1 MKFDID
7 RLGPVQRRIRIEF
20 PADAVAEEFLRVYE
34 NLGRRARIRGFRPG
48 KVPRSVL
55 QGLYGDEVKSE
66 VLSRLVEQSLSEVIK
81 DQRLQVV
88 SRPEIDAND
97 LEEGKAFTF
106 SALLEVKPEI
116 QVENYVGLGVEKVK
130 LTMDKAQ
137 VEMALRHLQEEH
149 AQLEPEDRDV
159 VERGDFVILDFAGS
173 VEGKPF
179 QGGRQEGYPLEV
191 GSGRA
196 LPQFEQAIVG
206 LKRGREHTISVA
218 YPEDYFNR
226 ELAGKTVLFSVTV
239 QAIKKKILPPLD
251 DEFAKDHGESSSLD
265 ELKEKIRARLE
276 SEVREIQATDLK
288 EKLVGRLIEANPF
301 EIPPAMV
308 DRQVRYLI
316 ERRQAR
322 LSAQGLP
329 SSGQPFSEQ
338 LRTDL
343 ESQAR
348 RQVQATLLVERIA
361 QIENIGVSDEEVH
374 LRIEK
379 IARAAG
385 ERGAAVREIYRKSD
399 ALDELRSQMVFD
411 RTVEFL
417 LGRAKIKE
425 VEPPVDAQEKKR

>member
-1 MKFDID
+1 
-7 RLGPVQRRIRIEF
+7 
-20 PADAVAEEFLRVYE
+20 
-34 NLGRRARIRGFRPG
+34 
-48 KVPRSVL
+48 
-55 QGLYGDEVKSE
+55 
-66 VLSRLVEQSLSEVIK
+66 
-81 DQRLQVV
+81 
-88 SRPEIDAND
+88 

-106 SALLEVKPEI
+106 SALLDVKPEI

-130 LTMDKAQ
+130 FTMDKAQ